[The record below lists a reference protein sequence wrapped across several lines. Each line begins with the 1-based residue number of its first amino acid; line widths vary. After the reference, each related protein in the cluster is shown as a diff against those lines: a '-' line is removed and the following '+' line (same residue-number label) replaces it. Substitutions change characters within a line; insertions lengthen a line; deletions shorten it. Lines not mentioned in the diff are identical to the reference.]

1 MSKLLL
7 PAVLL
12 LALAGCQ
19 SATAPATATD
29 ATLAEATAPAAATD
43 PAATPGAAT
52 AEAARAAVG
61 RFVQALPNAA
71 RYVPD
76 SASVA
81 DVGTH
86 WQVLVPRTD
95 WAQRMPSKAA
105 FEVDKA
111 TGAVTTRP
119 VK

>member
-1 MSKLLL
+1 MSNLLL
-7 PAVLL
+7 SAVLL

-19 SATAPATATD
+19 SATAPTADAGATP
-29 ATLAEATAPAAATD
+29 AEATAPTANTAR
-43 PAATPGAAT
+43 AATPGAPT
-52 AEAARAAVG
+52 ETAARAAVAH
-61 RFVQALPNAA
+61 FVQTLPNAA
-71 RYVPD
+71 LYVPD
-76 SASVA
+76 SASVVEVDA
-81 DVGTH
+81 H

-95 WAQRMPSKAA
+95 WAQRMPNKAA

>member
-1 MSKLLL
+1 MSKFLL

-19 SATAPATATD
+19 SATAPTTAAD
-29 ATLAEATAPAAATD
+29 AAPADAAAPTAAA
-43 PAATPGAAT
+43 PASTPGAPTEA
-52 AEAARAAVG
+52 AARAAVG

-71 RYVPD
+71 LYVPD
-76 SASVA
+76 SASVV
-81 DVGTH
+81 DVDTH
-86 WQVLVPRTD
+86 WLVLVPRTD
-95 WAQRMPSKAA
+95 WAKRMPNKAA

>member
-1 MSKLLL
+1 MSKLLF

-19 SATAPATATD
+19 SATAPTAAAPADATAS
-29 ATLAEATAPAAATD
+29 AAATAP
-43 PAATPGAAT
+43 GAPT

-61 RFVQALPNAA
+61 RFVQTLPNATL
-71 RYVPD
+71 YVPD
-76 SASVA
+76 SASVV
-81 DVGTH
+81 DVDTH

-95 WAQRMPSKAA
+95 WAKRMPNKAA

-111 TGAVTTRP
+111 SGTVTTRP